1 MVAALVV
8 CSSRGKG
15 ELVLVARGV
24 PGHALGTTQARP
36 LTLHMFV
43 ALVWANGSVIQ
54 ATVFSVLRADIVNS
68 RRETVEVKVE
78 RSEPYGVGV

>member
-1 MVAALVV
+1 
-8 CSSRGKG
+8 
-15 ELVLVARGV
+15 
-24 PGHALGTTQARP
+24 
-36 LTLHMFV
+36 MFV